1 MVHRLYF
8 RKMSTHHTHA
18 RSTLPVAGEDHAR
31 LTIDLSAL
39 ADNWRAMARR
49 SGAARTAAVL
59 KADAYGIGLEPA
71 ARTFHMA
78 GARDFF
84 VATPAEGAALRAVL
98 PDARLYVLSGMWA
111 GSERLFFEFD
121 LVPVIASEEQLAVF
135 MAAVSDGRDHP
146 CVLHVDTGMSRL
158 GLRVEDALALAGDVA
173 RPASFS
179 PIMLLSHL
187 ACADDPSH
195 PLNRQQLQRFRTA
208 VDAFDG
214 IDATLANSAGIFL
227 GEDYHF
233 TLTRPGISLYGGAAV
248 NDVPNPMKPVVTA
261 EARILQVRE
270 AKAGESVSYGA
281 TIVFSRDTRIAV
293 AAVGYADGYMRALS
307 GSGVPLRK
315 TNIPGASGVLHGRM
329 VPLIGRVTMDLTH
342 FDVTDLPQGSVR
354 AGDFIELFGR
364 NMPIE
369 DVARAGGTIDY
380 ELLTR
385 LGSRYERRYEAAK
398 K

>member
-1 MVHRLYF
+1 MVHRLYLTE
-8 RKMSTHHTHA
+8 MSTHHTPT

-71 ARTFHMA
+71 ARTFHLA

-84 VATPAEGAALRAVL
+84 VATPAEGAALRATL
-98 PDARLYVLSGMWA
+98 PDARIYVLSGMWA

-135 MAAVSDGRDHP
+135 MAAVSDGSDHP

-187 ACADDPSH
+187 ACADDPNH

-227 GEDYHF
+227 GEEYHF

-248 NDVPNPMKPVVTA
+248 NDAPNPMKPVVTA

-270 AKAGESVSYGA
+270 AKTGESVSYGA
-281 TIVFSRDTRIAV
+281 TTVFTRDTRIAV

-315 TNIPGASGVLHGRM
+315 TNVPGASGVLHGRA

-342 FDVTDLPQGSVR
+342 FDVTDLPEGSVR
-354 AGDFIELFGR
+354 PGDFIELFGR

-380 ELLTR
+380 ELLTS
-385 LGSRYERRYEAAK
+385 LGRRYERRYEAAK